1 MAKIALDLSQFRS
14 AGVYTVEID
23 QSERIQ
29 VTTQTLRLV
38 PGFSTKGPFNAPVF
52 IRNTKD
58 LQRIFGSID
67 IKLERK
73 GSFFHRTI
81 ETCLLTAPVF
91 AINLLKVNDVSVN
104 GGDTAQFIALSV
116 DSSKANDSVNNTLYS
131 NLFNRERFW
140 KPDESYLQGVV
151 NNSNVSYTSDL
162 SAPLFSLANIGT
174 KDISFIVRKAKG
186 IGGYSVTATDWYGS
200 AANIP
205 YEWIRPYDLM
215 EDYFLQVI
223 AVEGDW
229 TNYANLAAD
238 PYYSSY
244 FINGADASGLAP
256 SKISNFINADNVG
269 LVGSWTGTLIP
280 EFKDKTGAEQY
291 LPTVINGA
299 ASMTGVYCTVNKD
312 ALDQLIWDETSNQWE
327 SGDGTGTTV
336 APFLVDLVGHLHAR
350 DSSAS
355 TANCRLKFLSYDAS
369 VRGDIFHPSISV
381 TPYRDASTT
390 STANGKKFYLNG
402 SDASTNNRF
411 VKVGAYVSSG
421 AAIQPG
427 LTKIVNKYRV
437 NANSDSSIVFETADA
452 VFGGATANNVTVQLE
467 IEDASVNRA
476 YKLLK
481 LDGFKLRNRHMPG
494 YSDYKSGGTQNAEAG
509 VDKIYGMLH
518 DPGILRGLTNPDM
531 INYRYIVDT
540 MAYGLGANMGGKQH
554 LSNLAKKR
562 GKCMA
567 IISAPAMKQLASS
580 QNPWFVDTYVSGV
593 DPKPIFNTAWIPQGG
608 NPDMPRTFKFTMPS
622 EELGAKYCGVFG
634 PFLRYNENGKL
645 IDVPPAGDVANAYAR
660 KFLGGNPFAI
670 VANRNGILSNPKLS
684 GVEYMIDRQDRDS
697 LEPWGYNSIIERPAT
712 GQIMIYSNATGFQS
726 VKSDYNNL
734 HVRELLNTLELQID
748 EILQNY
754 VFDFNNAVTRLNII
768 NSISPILETT
778 KDAGAIYKYE
788 LVMDDTNNSPSIIAD
803 GFGIVDIGLWITGAL
818 TKIVAQ
824 FRVNSEGAVSSGG
837 FAG

>member
-1 MAKIALDLSQFRS
+1 MAKIALDLSQFKS

-38 PGFSTKGPFNAPVF
+38 PGFSAKGPYNAPVF

-58 LQRIFGSID
+58 LYRIYGGID
-67 IKLERK
+67 TKLERK

-91 AINLLKVNDVSVN
+91 AINLLKISTIAGSGDNIQYVPLMVEASTYTSSVVNIQDPS
-104 GGDTAQFIALSV
+104 ALSS
-116 DSSKANDSVNNTLYS
+116 DYINF
-131 NLFNRERFW
+131 FNRERFW
-140 KPDESYLQGVV
+140 KPDETYLQGVV
-151 NNSNVSYTSDL
+151 NNSVLASDDL
-162 SAPLFSLANIGT
+162 SAPLFSVVNIGT
-174 KDISFIVRKAKG
+174 KDISFIIRKATG
-186 IGGYSVTATDWYGS
+186 LSGYGVTATDWYGS

-215 EDYFLQVI
+215 EDYFIQVI
-223 AVEGDW
+223 AIEGNW

-244 FINGADASGLAP
+244 FKNTSDASGLTP
-256 SKISNFINADNVG
+256 SKLSGFINADNVG
-269 LVGSWTGTLIP
+269 LLGSWTGTLIP
-280 EFKDKTGAEQY
+280 DFKDQTGAEQF

-299 ASMTGVYCTVNKD
+299 SSLTGVYCTVNRD
-312 ALDQLIWDETSNQWE
+312 ALDQLIWDEDSDQWE
-327 SGDGTGTTV
+327 SGDGTGAT
-336 APFLVDLVGHLHAR
+336 AASYLVDLVGHAYANDRNGSH
-350 DSSAS
+350 DSI
-355 TANCRLKFLSYDAS
+355 KFLSYDIDVSDNILHYDAN
-369 VRGDIFHPSISV
+369 V
-381 TPYRDASTT
+381 TMFVDSSTA
-390 STANGKKFYLNG
+390 ANGKKFFL
-402 SDASTNNRF
+402 DASTADNLYI
-411 VKVGAYVSSG
+411 KVGAFVSS
-421 AAIQPG
+421 AATIQPG
-427 LTKIVNKYRV
+427 LTVITNKYRF
-437 NANSDSSIVFETADA
+437 DSSIVIETADPVYGWSTTGVDA
-452 VFGGATANNVTVQLE
+452 SLVVQLP
-467 IEDASVNRA
+467 IEDASINRA
-476 YKLLK
+476 YKMIHLA
-481 LDGFKLRNRHMPG
+481 GFKLRNKHVPG
-494 YSDYKSGGTQNAEAG
+494 YDVNGTKNAEAG
-509 VDKIYGMLH
+509 LDKIYGMLH
-518 DPGILRGLTNPDM
+518 DSGILRGLTNPDM
-531 INYRYIVDT
+531 INYRYVVDT
-540 MAYGLGANMGGKQH
+540 MAYGLGANLGGKQH

-567 IISAPAMKQLASS
+567 IISAPAMKQLAAS
-580 QNPWFVDTYVSGV
+580 QNPYFVDTYVSGV
-593 DPKPIFNTAWIPQGG
+593 DPKPIFNTAWIPEGG
-608 NPDMPRTFKFTMPS
+608 NPDMARTFKFTMPS
-622 EELGAKYCGVFG
+622 EELGAKYCGIFG

-645 IDVPPAGDVANAYAR
+645 IDVPPAADVANAYAR

-684 GVEYMIDRQDRDS
+684 GVEYMIDKQDRDS

-712 GQIMIYSNATGFQS
+712 GQIMLYSNATGYQS

-788 LVMDDTNNSPSIIAD
+788 LVMDDTNNTAAIIAD
-803 GFGIVDIGLWITGAL
+803 GFGIVDVGLWITGAL

-824 FRVNSEGAVSSGG
+824 FTVNSEGAVSSGG
-837 FAG
+837 YAG